1 VSKKTERHRS
11 SVRFFCCVTSTESG
25 RGVVN
30 CQNMAVTGFFL
41 LDVSIMSVHIFVH
54 CARGPNWYARTYV
67 CYALCFVLVSSAK
80 CWISASCRFTFLG
93 MVLGGPTG
101 MPGPRF
107 AMLCVLFGFRAQWV
121 YCAGRLSQIYR
132 RTRVTLTQKEVRQKR
147 SIREKQQAEECFA
160 DNCDQPK
167 PGVWTNEEVHDVSL
181 LSCNRYRCCS
191 LHMKSHVCRF
201 GSWSC

>member
-30 CQNMAVTGFFL
+30 RQYMAVTGFFL

-54 CARGPNWYARTYV
+54 CARGPNWYARTSV
-67 CYALCFVLVSSAK
+67 CHALCFVLVSCVK
-80 CWISASCRFTFLG
+80 CCKSASCRFTFFG

-101 MPGPRF
+101 MLGPLF

-121 YCAGRLSQIYR
+121 YCALRLCS
-132 RTRVTLTQKEVRQKR
+132 TRVTLTLKEVRQKR
-147 SIREKQQAEECFA
+147 SIGEKQQAEDCFA
-160 DNCDQPK
+160 DNCEQP
-167 PGVWTNEEVHDVSL
+167 
-181 LSCNRYRCCS
+181 
-191 LHMKSHVCRF
+191 
-201 GSWSC
+201 